1 MPFLSVQFP
10 LGSYVACLGE
20 GGRPGDWE
28 AFCFLNKVKTKT
40 AKRVTRVGL
49 GPEFSLLAETRAGH
63 IPPSSLTQGPHS
75 RREKGYLE
83 KDTVALRK
91 AQ

>member
-1 MPFLSVQFP
+1 M
-10 LGSYVACLGE
+10 ACLGE

-63 IPPSSLTQGPHS
+63 IPPVQPHTGSTLQERERLS
-75 RREKGYLE
+75 REGHSGFEKGTI
-83 KDTVALRK
+83 KALPLGE
-91 AQ
+91 A